1 MHYTGTAGALGA
13 AFLVAM
19 AAAHA
24 QPLANAN
31 HEESSDVRVEI
42 TELKRTGGDTVTL
55 KAVFVNG
62 TRKTFSPPHV
72 SQIYLLNTASRTK
85 HTVAKDERGRWVAS
99 QNSNINA
106 GAKREV
112 WAKYAAPPAGVKTL
126 TVVVPKFAPL
136 EDVPLSE

>member
-1 MHYTGTAGALGA
+1 MHYASTAAAVAGALLFA
-13 AFLVAM
+13 LAPVQ
-19 AAAHA
+19 A
-24 QPLANAN
+24 QTLAKSS

-42 TELKRTGGDTVTL
+42 TELKRTGGETVTL

-62 TRKTFSPPHV
+62 TGTTFSPPHV
-72 SQIYLLNTASRTK
+72 SQIYLLNTANRTK

-99 QNSNINA
+99 QNANIKA
-106 GAKREV
+106 GAQREV

-136 EDVPLSE
+136 EDVPLSD